1 MTKVTNIFTNQRM
14 DSDTSYPYVDNKS
27 YVHLL
32 NMRPSGYGENGKL
45 CFLKGSEEIADYSE
59 GGTMESVR
67 MFQGDNDK
75 LYNFIARADGFS
87 RIVETDV
94 KTRVSKVIIEDFV
107 HLRFDVFRWT
117 NGVRKEVPDYLNS
130 VNQIGDYLVFSSEF
144 WQFPR
149 VVDIKKSAVYALGFT
164 SEDINL
170 NKKPPFFAPTITS
183 KTYDSTIENDLIK
196 DKFISFAYRYKYND
210 GSYSSLSFYTD
221 TTFEPKLNGFLIDS
235 SRKNKAMENA
245 NNVVTLSVN
254 SGNKNVTDVEVY
266 AREHGSNTAY
276 LIYKANKYDLGIA
289 NNYTIIG
296 ITYKYSKNYTVLDE
310 RATNMLNSNTPMFPK
325 AQDAAG
331 RRLLYANFKE
341 AFDLKDVDGNPVNID
356 YEVKKI
362 QQDFNEDE
370 DNKTAVSLFQYKVA
384 PIFLEDYNISTTA
397 LLPTN
402 QTKSEVEV
410 GFADRLK
417 INKFQVEFD
426 ANFKPPAFATKMK
439 FVVKADKLT
448 YEILYITYI
457 KKIGKYTYLNLTNDN
472 SSRVKKNDTLIIIS
486 EDATSYHEII
496 VEDVLNLG
504 ISDGLD
510 LPGLYAK
517 IKDDNNYINPVQ
529 NGNNISETYREQV
542 MPDTIGSEYEN
553 NVMGIDFMF
562 GSSDSRRFDA
572 TSGYDGI
579 NTVEG
584 WYYTSLNNR
593 GHLLKSDFGQIKE
606 GDVLKLT
613 INFEYMWKKSGGT
626 FHTNGLGNIFFS
638 KELYASRNYTDIF
651 DFLDAEYDE
660 PLIDLKEDGDYVW
673 FLTNYMY
680 PNHVKNS
687 GIAAYGWEPNDGG
700 GGNASEALA
709 VKPTTTVNLIRG
721 IDPIIFRTKNLDIEN
736 SEGLYFETSKTYSIV
751 NNQIVP
757 DDVSGGKMIFDINFY
772 NGYCW
777 GNGIESYKIRD
788 EFNGKSL
795 LNNFRPT
802 AFDVNGY
809 SSVEK
814 SNDIT
819 YSGLYNQEMK
829 LNELPIFN
837 STLVN
842 WKSLPT
848 EYGEITKIIS
858 TDGNIK
864 VFCIDK
870 VINQYYGKSVIA
882 DLQGN
887 ENVALSDEVLSGYYP
902 LPYDFGCQHP
912 ESVVYANN
920 LIHWIDAKRTRALAN
935 ADKEIIELNSDE
947 TTFLQEGVDIIKEH
961 KTFPSTYDYRLGDYI
976 IGLDHNKTVVFNIS
990 QKGFSHYY
998 NHEFD
1003 SKLGMVGRFFTTYKG
1018 VLYEDE
1024 VTENYND
1031 FAGQGNFK
1039 AQVKFVVN
1047 PEMVSD
1053 KIFNAIYIQSN
1064 TAWNTAVK
1072 TNLTATQFSENVYE
1086 KRESYYY
1093 TEIFRDSSTKL
1104 GVVGV
1109 GRIQQIN
1116 GLELFFYNP
1125 ISNQVTQN
1133 DTLINEAG
1141 TVNIAITSISGK
1153 TISVASTEGLNVGDF
1168 VGVQKGQVG
1177 NFRPNGVPIRGE
1189 NMEVTL
1195 TKSGNLPYYITSVS
1209 TNLTGSSPT

>member
-1 MTKVTNIFTNQRM
+1 M
-14 DSDTSYPYVDNKS
+14 DSDTSYPYIDNKS

-32 NMRPSGYGENGKL
+32 NMRPSGYGENGTL
-45 CFLKGSEEIADYSE
+45 RFLKGSEQIADYSE

-75 LYNFIARADGFS
+75 LYNFLAREDGFS

-94 KTRVSKVIIEDFV
+94 KTRVSKVIIEDSV
-107 HLRFDVFRWT
+107 HLRFNVFRWI

-149 VVDIKKSAVYALGFT
+149 VVDITKSAVYALGFT
-164 SEDINL
+164 EDDINL

-183 KTYDSTIENDLIK
+183 KTYDSTIKNDLIK

-221 TTFEPKLNGFLIDS
+221 TSFEPKLSGFLIDS

-276 LIYKANKYDLGIA
+276 LIYKANKSNLGIA
-289 NNYTIIG
+289 NNTTISG
-296 ITYKYSKNYTVLDE
+296 ITYKYSKNYTILDE
-310 RATNMLNSNTPMFPK
+310 RATNMLYSNTPMFPK
-325 AQDAAG
+325 AQEAAG
-331 RRLLYANFKE
+331 RRLLYANFRE
-341 AFDLKDVDGNPVNID
+341 GFDLKDINGNPVNID

-362 QQDFNEDE
+362 QRDFDDGE

-402 QTKSEVEV
+402 QTKSEVEI

-417 INKFQVEFD
+417 VNRFNVEFD
-426 ANFKPPAFATKMK
+426 ANFKPPAFTTKMK

-457 KKIGKYTYLNLTNDN
+457 KKVGKYTYLLLANDN
-472 SSRVKKNDTLIIIS
+472 ISRVKKNDVLIIVS
-486 EDATSYHEII
+486 EETTSYKELI
-496 VEDVLNLG
+496 VEDVLTMG
-504 ISDGLD
+504 PTQGLD
-510 LPGLYAK
+510 ITGLYAK
-517 IKDDNNYINPVQ
+517 IKDDNYDIVTEP
-529 NGNNISETYREQV
+529 NGENISKTYNEHGYGVGQEV
-542 MPDTIGSEYEN
+542 EDGLWI
-553 NVMGIDFMF
+553 IDFVY
-562 GSSDSRRFDA
+562 GSSDPRRLDA
-572 TSGYDGI
+572 TSGYVGY
-579 NTVEG
+579 NTDEF
-584 WYYTSLNNR
+584 WHYNSINNR
-593 GHLLKSDFGQIKE
+593 GHILKSDFGAIKE
-606 GDVLKLT
+606 GDILRLN
-613 INFEYMWKKSGGT
+613 INFEYLRKKSGGAFST
-626 FHTNGLGNIFFS
+626 ASHGNIPFN
-638 KELYASRNYTDIF
+638 KEMYASRDFANIF
-651 DFLDAEYDE
+651 DFLKAEYDE
-660 PLIDLKEDGDYVW
+660 PLLTVEESGDIVW
-673 FLTNYMY
+673 FKTNYLY

-687 GIAAYGWEPNDGG
+687 GISAYFWESNDGG
-700 GGNASEALA
+700 SQAAEALG
-709 VKPTTTVNLIRG
+709 VKPTTTANLIRG
-721 IDPIIFRTKNLDIEN
+721 NDPIIFRTKNIDIEN
-736 SEGLYFETSKTYSIV
+736 AEGFYFETDKTYPIV
-751 NNQIVP
+751 NNQIIP
-757 DDVSGGKMIFDINFY
+757 DSISGGKMIFDINFY

-809 SSVEK
+809 SAVDK
-814 SNDIT
+814 KNDIT

-837 STLVN
+837 STLAN

-887 ENVALSDEVLSGYYP
+887 ENVALSDEVLSSYYP
-902 LPYDFGCQHP
+902 LPYDFGCQNP
-912 ESVVYANN
+912 ESVVYGNN
-920 LIHWIDAKRTRALAN
+920 LIHWIDKKRTRALAN

-947 TTFLQEGVDIIKEH
+947 TTFLQEGVDIIKDH
-961 KTFPSTYDYRLGDYI
+961 KTFTATYDYRFGDYI
-976 IGLDHNKTVVFNIS
+976 IGLDHNKTVVFNFS

-998 NHEFD
+998 NHKFD
-1003 SKLGMVGRFFTTYKG
+1003 AKLGMVGRFFTTYKG

-1024 VTENYND
+1024 VTESYND
-1031 FAGQGNFK
+1031 FAGQGNFE

-1053 KIFNAIYIQSN
+1053 KIYNAIYIQSN
-1064 TAWNTAVK
+1064 TAWNTSVK

-1104 GVVGV
+1104 GVVGI

-1116 GLELFFYNP
+1116 GLQLVFNNA
-1125 ISNQVTQN
+1125 ISNQVTHN
-1133 DTLINEAG
+1133 DTIINEAG
-1141 TVNIAITSISGK
+1141 TVNIGITSINGK
-1153 TISVASTEGLNVGDF
+1153 TVTVASTAGLNIGDF

-1209 TNLTGSSPT
+1209 TILTGSSPT